1 MQELTANDR
10 LDFLMKQ
17 TEIYA
22 HFVKDKKTEDKK
34 AKSVLWACWAAR
46 FCLRFAVAC
55 ALGAP
60 CVMRRSSRTR
70 MTEKEE
76 DERMLKDLKNSKEQ
90 AVSHDRLTVQPS
102 ILQNGLLRS
111 YQLEGLNWMVSLK
124 NNGINGILADEMGLG
139 KTVQTVALLGYM
151 KQFR

>member
-1 MQELTANDR
+1 
-10 LDFLMKQ
+10 
-17 TEIYA
+17 
-22 HFVKDKKTEDKK
+22 
-34 AKSVLWACWAAR
+34 
-46 FCLRFAVAC
+46 
-55 ALGAP
+55 
-60 CVMRRSSRTR
+60 